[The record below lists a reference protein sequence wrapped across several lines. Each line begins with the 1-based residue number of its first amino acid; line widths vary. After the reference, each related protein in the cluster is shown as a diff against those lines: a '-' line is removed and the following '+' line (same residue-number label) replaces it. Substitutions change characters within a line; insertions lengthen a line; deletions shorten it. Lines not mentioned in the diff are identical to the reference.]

1 MSAIDQG
8 REGLTAGCPVC
19 GRLVGSEASCPEC
32 GWPLRSPLRA
42 GPVTAQLRAE
52 YTSRL
57 QDAQQTLDARVVA
70 RITGDP
76 LPYQHCIRGGVPGAA
91 HWAAAQQGVAQDRGD
106 ASGEPAL
113 QAALADLI
121 GGLGPGA
128 QVTVAEV
135 SGDGITVSRTG
146 LQQSG
151 TPWLEEAFRSAWTT
165 LLPMLSARKEE
176 REFQLAGGLHQV
188 DRGALADQLRGGL
201 AGLGGIPGGEALVI
215 CRPAAWMILEWAAA
229 GLLAAW
235 PRARLLRVA
244 SPAGAVP
251 AAAMLAGLTTE
262 APLRNAY
269 QLMVA
274 VVDDRSGAVQI
285 QPRQIF
291 APGDA
296 PGTECRI
303 RLLRPPGDT
312 SDTALAIFS
321 SPTGPGGEPLALH
334 SAKLPPDRQFQFR
347 AILDGPGRVR
357 ITEPAVTDHL
367 GSWGQIRSELPDRVD
382 VTVGPADLVCAIEL
396 AGPVPEVRARL
407 RLVRTLLERVVDDQV
422 AAAELRVG
430 VLTCTDHDFERGQE
444 YRPVVKGVA
453 LGPVH
458 DALAWLARQT
468 AADVFYPRAAPIED
482 LLYEASIMLA
492 AARAT
497 GRAARLLLAGGRRPH
512 PYPQGTDTVMRCP
525 LQYRWQEILRQLTD
539 EAGTRCVAVTQAIA
553 GNRSHAAIWEEL
565 GPAGLYWLPGVTAQV
580 IGEDLGL
587 LARQVQRIPIPLPDP
602 E

>member
-1 MSAIDQG
+1 M
-8 REGLTAGCPVC
+8 AGCPVC
-19 GRLVGSEASCPEC
+19 GRLVGSEPGCPEC

-52 YTSRL
+52 YASRL
-57 QDAQQTLDARVVA
+57 QEAQQTLDAGVVA
-70 RITGDP
+70 RITDDP

-91 HWAAAQQGVAQDRGD
+91 QWAAAQQSAARDRGD
-106 ASGEPAL
+106 AAGEPAL
-113 QAALADLI
+113 LTALADLI
-121 GGLGPGA
+121 SGLGPGDQA
-128 QVTVAEV
+128 TVAEV
-135 SGDGITVSRTG
+135 SGDGVTVSRTG
-146 LQQSG
+146 VYQSG
-151 TPWLEEAFRSAWTT
+151 IPWLEEAFSSAWTA
-165 LLPMLSARKEE
+165 LLPMLSDRREE
-176 REFQLAGGLHQV
+176 REFQLAGGLRQV
-188 DRGALADQLRGGL
+188 DRGALADRLRAGPAGLADVRGG
-201 AGLGGIPGGEALVI
+201 EMLVI
-215 CRPAAWMILEWAAA
+215 CRPAAWVILEWAAA
-229 GLLAAW
+229 GLLATW
-235 PRARLLRVA
+235 PQARLLRVA
-244 SPAGAVP
+244 PAAEGVP
-251 AAAMLAGLTTE
+251 ATASLAGLTTE

-274 VVDDRSGAVQI
+274 VVDELSGAVQI

-303 RLLRPPGDT
+303 RLLRPPGGT
-312 SDTALAIFS
+312 SDTALAMFS
-321 SPTGPGGEPLALH
+321 SAAAPGGEPLALH

-357 ITEPAVTDHL
+357 IIDPAVADHP
-367 GSWGQIRSELPDRVD
+367 GTWGQIRSEVPDQVD

-407 RLVRTLLERVVDDQV
+407 RLVRTLLERVADDEV

-444 YRPVVKGVA
+444 YLPVVKGVA

-458 DALAWLARQT
+458 DALTWLAKQT
-468 AADVFYPRAAPIED
+468 AAGVSYPRAAPIED

-492 AARAT
+492 DARST
-497 GRAARLLLAGGRRPH
+497 GRAARLLLVGGRRPH
-512 PYPQGTDTVMRCP
+512 PYPQGTETVMRCP
-525 LQYRWQEILRQLTD
+525 LQYNWEKILRQLTD
-539 EAGTRCVAVTQAIA
+539 EAGARCVAVTEAIA
-553 GNRSHAAIWEEL
+553 GNRAHAAIWEEL
-565 GPAGLYWLPGVTAQV
+565 GPAGLYWLPDATAQV